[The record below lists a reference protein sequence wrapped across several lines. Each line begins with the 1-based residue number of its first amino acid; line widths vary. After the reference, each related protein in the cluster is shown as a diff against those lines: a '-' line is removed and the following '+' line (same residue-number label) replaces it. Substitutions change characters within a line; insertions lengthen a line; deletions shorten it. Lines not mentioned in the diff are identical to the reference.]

1 MRTINRAVATLGM
14 ALLLTTFS
22 QAQGLKDL
30 EGTYTVESA
39 AKGGVEIPDAERQKV
54 TFLIQADQ
62 LTMKTPDRTVTAKIK
77 VDIDKSP
84 MTIDLSPTDGPEKG
98 KTFPGIY
105 KIERGELVIAFN
117 EQGDRPRE
125 FKAEG
130 DTAVLRLKKQQL
142 EKK

>member
-1 MRTINRAVATLGM
+1 MRTINRLVAFVGLT
-14 ALLLTTFS
+14 LLLMAFA

-54 TFLIQADQ
+54 TFSITAEELM
-62 LTMKTPDRTVTAKIK
+62 MKTPDRTVTAKIK
-77 VDIDKSP
+77 VDSTKSP

-105 KIERGELVIAFN
+105 KIESGELVIAFN
-117 EQGDRPRE
+117 ERGDRPTE

-130 DTAVLRLKKQQL
+130 DIAVLRLKKQQA